1 MAYGRRSSY
10 GKSATGT
17 YRRNRFSTRSIVKA
31 PYRKKTRYVAVA
43 RNVEKKYADQTMVS
57 TAWLPETISYEA
69 TPGTPASA
77 VVQGVKFMSQMR
89 KATGTDG
96 GNNLVSFVAGGS
108 TTATRVGNKINA
120 KWLDLGVTLEA
131 AKSPVNQQGEQVN
144 VEGSVGVAQYY
155 MKTIYRLVIVKDMQA
170 NNPTNTVSWG
180 NVFGAGTSG
189 IDGTF
194 FGATDKLDIPNMGR
208 FRIIKDITVTLDAD
222 EPMKNV
228 RMGCYPGQLRF
239 NSANSAALT
248 DKGYYLVIAQ
258 DVLGTANSISFVIPG
273 NVRCGCRLTFTD

>member
-1 MAYGRRSSY
+1 M
-10 GKSATGT
+10 
-17 YRRNRFSTRSIVKA
+17 
-31 PYRKKTRYVAVA
+31 
-43 RNVEKKYADQTMVS
+43 
-57 TAWLPETISYEA
+57 
-69 TPGTPASA
+69 
-77 VVQGVKFMSQMR
+77 
-89 KATGTDG
+89 
-96 GNNLVSFVAGGS
+96 
-108 TTATRVGNKINA
+108 
-120 KWLDLGVTLEA
+120 TLEA
-131 AKSPVNQQGEQVN
+131 AKSPVDQNGEQVN
-144 VEGSVGVAQYY
+144 VEGGVATAQYY
-155 MKTIYRLVIVKDMQA
+155 MKTIYRLVLVKDMQA

-208 FRIIKDITVTLDAD
+208 FRIVKDIVVTLDAD

-228 RMGCYPGQLRF
+228 RMGCVPGSLRF

-258 DVLGTANSISFVIPG
+258 DVLGSANSISYVIPG